1 MECDDTETSSEV
13 RTSGVVIHRPTAV
26 KWKQPRAVKKP
37 IHVLAGASMAKSVPR
52 IPQTGKVAV
61 SIPGVIF
68 FQKKEYSPEKSE
80 IQFTGECVDMT
91 ERVVCVAQYR

>member
-1 MECDDTETSSEV
+1 ME
-13 RTSGVVIHRPTAV
+13 
-26 KWKQPRAVKKP
+26 
-37 IHVLAGASMAKSVPR
+37 KSVPR
-52 IPQTGKVAV
+52 IPQTGNVAV

-91 ERVVCVAQYR
+91 ERVVCVAHYR